1 MNQNIELEELTN
13 FDEALYLVK
22 NYTAEPSIDDNT
34 IVCDIFIKTMNMPEF
49 TEWENL
55 EKPFISELYIV
66 PRLEYISQEIKDK
79 VFDSMGFD
87 ESLKKYGSEFT
98 QLEFISYG
106 LGIRLA
112 GGMESY
118 ATEKEAIE
126 AMKDEVL
133 PISGLIGFYMDKAW
147 NKIGT
152 TGWDTLNELVS
163 NVDQFKASMTR
174 IRSKMEIE
182 S

>member
-1 MNQNIELEELTN
+1 MTQDIQLEELTN
-13 FDEALYLVK
+13 YDEALYLVK
-22 NYTAEPSIDDNT
+22 NYTAEPSIDDKT
-34 IVCDIFIKTMNMPEF
+34 IVCDIFIKTLNMPEL

-87 ESLKKYGSEFT
+87 ESLKTYGSEFA

-112 GGMESY
+112 GGMDIY

-126 AMKDEVL
+126 AMKNEVL
-133 PISGLIGFYMDKAW
+133 PISGLIGFYMDKCW
-147 NKIGT
+147 NRIGT

-163 NVDQFKASMTR
+163 NVDQFKASMDR
-174 IRSKMEIE
+174 VLSKKEIE
-182 S
+182 N

>member
-1 MNQNIELEELTN
+1 MTQEIEIEELTN
-13 FDEALYLVK
+13 YDEAVYLVK
-22 NYTAEPSIDDNT
+22 NYTADPSIDENT
-34 IVCDIFIKTMNMPEF
+34 IVCDIVIKTLNMPEL
-49 TEWENL
+49 TEWNDL

-87 ESLKKYGSEFT
+87 ESVKKYSSEFA
-98 QLEFISYG
+98 QLEFINYG

-118 ATEKEAIE
+118 ATEKQAID

-133 PISGLIGFYMDKAW
+133 PISGLIGFYMDKCW

-152 TGWDTLNELVS
+152 TGWDTLNELVA
-163 NVDQFKASMTR
+163 NIDQFKA
-174 IRSKMEIE
+174 
-182 S
+182 

>member
-1 MNQNIELEELTN
+1 MTNDVELEELTN
-13 FDEALYLVK
+13 YDESCYLVK
-22 NYTAEPSIDDNT
+22 NYTAEPSIDDKT
-34 IVCDIFIKTMNMPEF
+34 TVCDIFIKTMNMPEF

-79 VFDSMGFD
+79 IND
-87 ESLKKYGSEFT
+87 ENYDEFIKNGMPEFF
-98 QLEFISYG
+98 QLEVIEFG

-112 GGMESY
+112 GGMDSY
-118 ATEKEAIE
+118 ATEKEAID